1 MDLLQ
6 QIAGFSDY
14 AMVNRLSA
22 GQIALYFALLD
33 IMLRSDCQEWF
44 PVCNTTL
51 QLKSGLSLQGV
62 IKAKNSLKQRN
73 LIDFENGKSRKSP
86 IYKLTEF
93 SANSVSNSVSIG
105 VSNSVTNG
113 VNNGEKAKDSIFNIN
128 NKYINNF
135 TTTTQDRLD
144 GSSNIKCISHYE
156 QNIGVITP
164 KAAEMLTDY
173 LNSGI
178 EDEMLCL
185 CIDEAVRANARN
197 LNYIDKIIL
206 NCQNQGIVTA
216 NAFLSRTKSKRKAG
230 AEQGSDSASG
240 SGSGWGN
247 IKML

>member
-44 PVCNTTL
+44 PVCDATL
-51 QLKSGLSLQGV
+51 QLKSGLSRQGV
-62 IKAKNSLKQRN
+62 IKAKNVLKQKN
-73 LIDFENGKSRKSP
+73 IIDFENGKSRKSP
-86 IYKLTEF
+86 IYRLTEF
-93 SANSVSNSVSIG
+93 SAESVQDSVQVG
-105 VSNSVTNG
+105 VQEV
-113 VNNGEKAKDSIFNIN
+113 EKPKDSIFNIN

-135 TTTTQDRLD
+135 TTTQDRLD